1 MIIVLRFTQDNAL
14 VNRLKSLGLIVR
26 DVVDAEGNKRSAEQ
40 WIEDCTTPILTDT
53 QGKKYISILMS
64 QSQANKLPPD
74 NNPAF
79 SLLWR
84 EDDLTY
90 EVNDGEGETYMTQ
103 YPWPEVEVNTYDED
117 GNINGTVLQGVGR
130 II

>member
-1 MIIVLRFTQDNAL
+1 
-14 VNRLKSLGLIVR
+14 
-26 DVVDAEGNKRSAEQ
+26 
-40 WIEDCTTPILTDT
+40 
-53 QGKKYISILMS
+53 MS